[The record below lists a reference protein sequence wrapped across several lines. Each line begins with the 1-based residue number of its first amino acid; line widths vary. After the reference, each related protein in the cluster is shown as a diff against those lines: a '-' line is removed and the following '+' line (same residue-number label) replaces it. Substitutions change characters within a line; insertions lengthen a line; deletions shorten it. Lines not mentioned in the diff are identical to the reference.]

1 MKTTLSNSPH
11 YIWGNNCDSWVLC
24 GEENLSVKQE
34 KMPPGTREQLHYHT
48 KALQYFYIL
57 SGTATFTV
65 GGEVIEIQKGEGIK
79 IIPGAQHFIANNGE
93 VDLDFLVISQPP
105 TDADRV
111 NV

>member
-11 YIWGNNCDSWVLC
+11 YTWGNACDSWVLC

-34 KMPPGTREQLHYHT
+34 KMPQGTREQLHYHQ
-48 KALQYFYIL
+48 KALQFFYIL

-65 GGEVIEIQKGEGIK
+65 GGEVIELQKGEGIK
-79 IIPGAQHFIANNGE
+79 IISGAQHFIANNEE

-105 TDADRV
+105 TNADRV